1 MKSPYLSELEP
12 NRVVTFTALVQA
24 KEIRQKKTG
33 EPYLSLLLGDRTG
46 ELDAKM
52 WDNVAE
58 VMDTFERDDFVKVKG
73 LLQIF
78 HNRPQLTIH
87 KMRRLNDGEVDFTD
101 FFPSSER
108 NPEEMWRE
116 LRAIVAEIAN
126 PHLKELLDALLDDPE
141 IARRF
146 RIAPAAKQIHH
157 AWLSGLIEH
166 VLSLCCLAKQAAAHY
181 RFIDRD
187 LLLTGVVL
195 HDIGKIH
202 ELSYDRGFA
211 YTAEGQLLGH
221 LMIALRMVD
230 EKLRSLPDFPAHL
243 RSLVEHMIISHH
255 GQLEFGSPK
264 VPQFPE
270 ALLLHYLDDM
280 DSKMECMRQMLAK
293 DRHVDG
299 CFTGYS
305 PALDR
310 TVLKKERFLDPLL
323 SARPALRAMPMP
335 AATPGLPAGNRAA
348 ETPAAPP
355 VPPAVP
361 APPVAPLRA
370 GAGDPPAQKAA
381 QPAAAQTAAHPL
393 FAQKSI
399 SPFADKLLQ
408 ALQPVENKQEE

>member
-1 MKSPYLSELEP
+1 MKSPYINALEP
-12 NRVVTFTALVQA
+12 NQVVTLLALVHA
-24 KEIRQKKTG
+24 KEIRQKKSG
-33 EPYLSLLLGDRTG
+33 DPYLSLLLGDRSG
-46 ELDAKM
+46 ELDGKM

-58 VMDTFERDDFVKVKG
+58 VMNTFERDDFVKVKG

-87 KMRRLNDGEVDFTD
+87 KMRRMTDSEVDFTD
-101 FFPSSER
+101 FFPSSDR
-108 NPEEMWRE
+108 NPDEMWAE
-116 LRAIVAEIAN
+116 LRGILCGMNN
-126 PHLKELLDALLDDPE
+126 PHLKALLDALLDDPE
-141 IARRF
+141 IGRRF

-157 AWLSGLIEH
+157 AWLGGLIEH
-166 VLSLCCLAKQAAAHY
+166 VLSLCALARQAAAHY
-181 RFIDRD
+181 KFIDGD

-202 ELSYDRGFA
+202 ELSYERGFT
-211 YTAEGQLLGH
+211 YTSEGQLLGH

-230 EKLRSLPDFPAHL
+230 EKLRSMPEFPKPL
-243 RSLVEHMIISHH
+243 RCLVEHMIISHH

-280 DSKMECMRQMLAK
+280 DSKMECMRNMLAR

-299 CFTGYS
+299 CFTGYN

-310 TVLKKERFLDPLL
+310 TVLKKDRFLDP
-323 SARPALRAMPMP
+323 PPQP
-335 AATPGLPAGNRAA
+335 PLPIPS
-348 ETPAAPP
+348 TPAARPEP
-355 VPPAVP
+355 PPA
-361 APPVAPLRA
+361 PL
-370 GAGDPPAQKAA
+370 PLPLI
-381 QPAAAQTAAHPL
+381 QPEQASHPLVAAAP
-393 FAQKSI
+393 KSN